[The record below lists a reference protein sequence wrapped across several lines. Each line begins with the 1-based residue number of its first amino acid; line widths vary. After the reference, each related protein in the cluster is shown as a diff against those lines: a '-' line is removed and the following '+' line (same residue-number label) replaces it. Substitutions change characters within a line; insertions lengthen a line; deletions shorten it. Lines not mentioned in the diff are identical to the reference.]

1 MLIGVLSFSYATG
14 AVSSVIQTY
23 DQKEAHLKE
32 KIQTLNQIS
41 LEYNIDMKLFNK
53 LARAIKYDYKKVH
66 KDANKFMS
74 ELPHKLQLELSM
86 VIHE

>member
-1 MLIGVLSFSYATG
+1 
-14 AVSSVIQTY
+14 
-23 DQKEAHLKE
+23 
-32 KIQTLNQIS
+32 
-41 LEYNIDMKLFNK
+41 MKLFNK